1 MSISKAHLA
10 TVYEYLELRFSSPL
24 LRRIASASF
33 AITSLVHL
41 ASLLALL
48 LPSLETATN
57 IPTPALLGALLGL
70 SALASTSGLAPLAWL
85 SLWQLTT
92 CLASLA
98 ALVALTW
105 PEQGLSTLLP
115 KLSLASWST
124 DPRSPS
130 SPVLFLGHLLLHGS
144 LTARQTEAQRLL
156 ATTSI
161 RSARLSIISCL
172 AFAWLFVPLAVL
184 SSLVLAESSS
194 SSDSLHFSS
203 PLLSGRGLRGL
214 LATGLLSSLI
224 PCISSSLLSLST
236 LIFEE
241 FINTWSCAPTSS
253 TVSLAI
259 VRILSCILAV
269 LVGLVA
275 YFLAFLP
282 SLPPPSAALSV
293 ASPPLLA
300 IFILGLFAPNVSHV
314 VSVLTFDTKALHP
327 IF

>member
-70 SALASTSGLAPLAWL
+70 AALASTSGLAPLAWL

-156 ATTSI
+156 ATSSI

-184 SSLVLAESSS
+184 ASLVLAESSSS

-203 PLLSGRGLRGL
+203 PLLSGPGLKGL
-214 LATGLLSSLI
+214 LATSLLSSLV
-224 PCISSSLLSLST
+224 PCVSSSLLSLST

-300 IFILGLFAPNVSHV
+300 IFILGLFAPKVSHV
-314 VSVLTFDTKALHP
+314 VSAFDFRH
-327 IF
+327 

>member
-48 LPSLETATN
+48 LPSLETATS

-70 SALASTSGLAPLAWL
+70 AALASTSGLAPLAWL

-156 ATTSI
+156 ATSKI

-172 AFAWLFVPLAVL
+172 AFAWIFVPLAVL
-184 SSLVLAESSS
+184 ASLVLAELSSS

-203 PLLSGRGLRGL
+203 PLLSGPGLKGL

-259 VRILSCILAV
+259 VRILSCVLAV

-275 YFLAFLP
+275 YFFAFLP

-300 IFILGLFAPNVSHV
+300 IFILGLFAPKVSHV
-314 VSVLTFDTKALHP
+314 VSAFDFRH
-327 IF
+327 

>member
-1 MSISKAHLA
+1 MLISKAHLA

-48 LPSLETATN
+48 LPSLETATS

-156 ATTSI
+156 ATSSI

-172 AFAWLFVPLAVL
+172 VFAWLLVPLAVL
-184 SSLVLAESSS
+184 ASLVLAESS

-203 PLLSGRGLRGL
+203 PLLSSPGLKGL
-214 LATGLLSSLI
+214 LATGLLSSLV
-224 PCISSSLLSLST
+224 PCVSSSLLSLST

-300 IFILGLFAPNVSHV
+300 TTSF
-314 VSVLTFDTKALHP
+314 HP
-327 IF
+327 FHYRQQLPLSGFP